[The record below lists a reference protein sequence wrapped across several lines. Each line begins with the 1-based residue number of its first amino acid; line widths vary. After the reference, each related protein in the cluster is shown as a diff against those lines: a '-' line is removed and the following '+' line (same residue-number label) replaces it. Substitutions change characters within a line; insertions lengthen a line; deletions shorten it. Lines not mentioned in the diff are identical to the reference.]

1 MSRQLALAIGYSAKA
16 GRERERER
24 ACARSLRVPRTHKVI
39 KKDMPTHALV
49 SAAQNVALAY
59 AWCKVCFDAWDATLD
74 AAGEQLLRYSRWP
87 QALRLLLHALYP
99 AYFVY
104 ASAKRLSG
112 PEGPRDP
119 AELPRWMMLLSVA
132 CTAVGVL
139 GLRHGRT
146 ARSKDAATG

>member
-1 MSRQLALAIGYSAKA
+1 MSRQLALAIVQRE
-16 GRERERER
+16 GRSRARERER
-24 ACARSLRVPRTHKVI
+24 ARSARAFPTHKVI